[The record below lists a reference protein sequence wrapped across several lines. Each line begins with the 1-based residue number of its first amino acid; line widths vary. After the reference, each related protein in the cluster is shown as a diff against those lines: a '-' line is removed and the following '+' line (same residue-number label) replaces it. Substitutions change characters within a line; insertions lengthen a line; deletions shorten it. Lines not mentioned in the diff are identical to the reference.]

1 MIVVDSS
8 VWIGDLR
15 NADTPAVRK
24 LRALDPMLTN
34 IVVPD
39 LVLLEVLRGARDEA
53 QARRIERNLSKFDI
67 VELGGAVLAIAAAR
81 DYRHLRGM
89 GITIRSSI
97 DLLIGA
103 FCIHHGASLLHHDR
117 GDFLPMEKHLGL
129 RCL

>member
-1 MIVVDSS
+1 
-8 VWIGDLR
+8 
-15 NADTPAVRK
+15 
-24 LRALDPMLTN
+24 MLTN

>member
-1 MIVVDSS
+1 VIVVDSS

-15 NADTPAVRK
+15 DDDTGAVRK
-24 LRALDPMLTN
+24 LRALDPMQSV

-53 QARRIERNLSKFDI
+53 SAARIERNLSKFDNI
-67 VELGGAVLAIAAAR
+67 QLGGKPIAVSAAR
-81 DYRHLRGM
+81 YYRQLRGL

-97 DLLIGA
+97 DMLIGA
-103 FCIHHGASLLHHDR
+103 FCIEHGASLLHHDR